1 MDQERSEV
9 IVTPRYL
16 SVSTWMMRVP
26 SMQNDKLGGK
36 RLWEMSM
43 NLVLAGFNFRPQSE
57 SQFVTMLIPI
67 EGQWHHYV
75 MLYNKMS
82 SA

>member
-16 SVSTWMMRVP
+16 SDSTWMMGVP
-26 SMQNDKLGGK
+26 SMQTDKLGGK
-36 RLWEMSM
+36 RLREMSM

-57 SQFVTMLIPI
+57 SQFVTML
-67 EGQWHHYV
+67 
-75 MLYNKMS
+75 MS
-82 SA
+82 D

>member
-16 SVSTWMMRVP
+16 SDSTWMMGVP
-26 SMQNDKLGGK
+26 SMQTGGK
-36 RLWEMSM
+36 RLREMSM

-57 SQFVTMLIPI
+57 SQFVTML
-67 EGQWHHYV
+67 
-75 MLYNKMS
+75 MS
-82 SA
+82 D